1 MYKKSVLTF
10 GFLLSSLVMLS
21 AIPLLNNNNT
31 VAIAQEYDKFRDS
44 SYSQYPTDDNKYQC
58 RTGPFEGFFVS
69 SVEFC
74 KHVKF
79 DDRKDHSRDNNRTG
93 TQGPPGPQGPQGI
106 QGPIGPNGTQGPPG
120 IVNAE
125 LCPPDTDLE
134 NVYVLNGT
142 TAESCDLEPPVAND
156 SNLNVTKLVTCQ
168 QVDGSGLVPSIQQ
181 LSFNCDNLL
190 AQITEDQFNITVT
203 DTNVSPSNFNGSEI
217 GTLVTLDA
225 GPFTVTEEPYDS
237 VAEDVAGLEDSQ
249 TEITG
254 PSPSF
259 SGDCTQTGIGSFS
272 ATGEIAAGGQETCNM
287 VNNFNMTR
295 TPPPPFTGS

>member
-1 MYKKSVLTF
+1 MKTILEIV
-10 GFLLSSLVMLS
+10 
-21 AIPLLNNNNT
+21 
-31 VAIAQEYDKFRDS
+31 
-44 SYSQYPTDDNKYQC
+44 SYSKYPTDDKKYEC

-74 KHVKF
+74 KHIKF

-93 TQGPPGPQGPQGI
+93 PPGPPGPQGI

-156 SNLNVTKLVTCQ
+156 SNLIVTKLVTCQ

-181 LSFNCDNLL
+181 LSANCDDLL
-190 AQITEDQFNITVT
+190 ALITEDQFNITVT

-237 VAEDVAGLEDSQ
+237 VAEDVAGLEDVQ

-259 SGDCTQTGIGSFS
+259 SGDLLKPVLVHFQQQ
-272 ATGEIAAGGQETCNM
+272 EI
-287 VNNFNMTR
+287 
-295 TPPPPFTGS
+295 